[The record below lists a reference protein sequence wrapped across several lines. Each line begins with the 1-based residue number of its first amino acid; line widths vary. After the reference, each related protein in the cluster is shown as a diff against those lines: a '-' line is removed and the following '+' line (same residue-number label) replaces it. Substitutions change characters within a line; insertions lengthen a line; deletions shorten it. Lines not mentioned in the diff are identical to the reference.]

1 MIDPST
7 SKDMFGT
14 SEDSEEFNGFSKEE
28 IKMASSQ
35 KSRRLRQK
43 AKETSSISVRSEIQR
58 PSFLIGGAEDQPK
71 LQSVSLQQIAKQ
83 KRIQNRRIL
92 SQLQLRENRLVNP
105 IWRIWMS
112 KQR

>member
-7 SKDMFGT
+7 SKDVFGT

-35 KSRRLRQK
+35 KSRRLHQK

-58 PSFLIGGAEDQPK
+58 PSFPIGGAEDRPK
-71 LQSVSLQQIAKQ
+71 ISIS
-83 KRIQNRRIL
+83 
-92 SQLQLRENRLVNP
+92 
-105 IWRIWMS
+105 
-112 KQR
+112 

>member
-7 SKDMFGT
+7 SKDVFGT

-35 KSRRLRQK
+35 KCRRLCQK
-43 AKETSSISVRSEIQR
+43 ANETSSISVRSEIQR
-58 PSFLIGGAEDQPK
+58 PSFPIGGAEDRPK
-71 LQSVSLQQIAKQ
+71 LQLVSLQQIAKQ

-92 SQLQLRENRLVNP
+92 S
-105 IWRIWMS
+105 
-112 KQR
+112 